1 MYCVL
6 YYLDLTL
13 TTYAFMCLVVVT
25 CYIVKLDEKIHE
37 SLDLHIISKTKYEN
51 KWAKRPATFFKKD
64 RIILF
69 GQSIQARGLIA
80 KDQATIVWSSSLG
93 QRPNYLIE

>member
-1 MYCVL
+1 MVTRKFSTFISILLAIFFLKKGAIKEMYCVL
-6 YYLDLTL
+6 YYLDSTL

-69 GQSIQARGLIA
+69 GQSI
-80 KDQATIVWSSSLG
+80 
-93 QRPNYLIE
+93 

>member
-1 MYCVL
+1 
-6 YYLDLTL
+6 
-13 TTYAFMCLVVVT
+13 MCLVVVT

-51 KWAKRPATFFKKD
+51 KWAKRPATFLKKD

-69 GQSIQARGLIA
+69 GQSI
-80 KDQATIVWSSSLG
+80 
-93 QRPNYLIE
+93 